1 MRQWV
6 MLQNEVGFRLCK
18 QPYNSPDIREMIHSL
33 WVLQAYRKKSPN
45 RILLVASYN
54 RYSLR
59 YLLYARSGEGQPQET
74 LPPQSSSPTTHTS
87 PLHERSGEQYVF
99 STTISAEGRPWAV
112 SNSFSTVS
120 HITPHVHI
128 FGN

>member
-33 WVLQAYRKKSPN
+33 WVLQAYRKKSLS
-45 RILLVASYN
+45 RILLVAS
-54 RYSLR
+54 YSLR

-87 PLHERSGEQYVF
+87 PLHERRGGSSMF
-99 STTISAEGRPWAV
+99 SLQPSVLKEGPGLCQIA
-112 SNSFSTVS
+112 STTVS
-120 HITPHVHI
+120 HITPLVHI

>member
-1 MRQWV
+1 
-6 MLQNEVGFRLCK
+6 MLENEVGFRFCK
-18 QPYNSPDIREMIHSL
+18 QPYNSPDIREIIHSL
-33 WVLQAYRKKSPN
+33 WVLQAYRKKSLN

-74 LPPQSSSPTTHTS
+74 LPPQSSSPTAHTS
-87 PLHERSGEQYVF
+87 PLHERSGGGSSMF
-99 STTISAEGRPWAV
+99 SLQPSVLKEGSGLCQIA
-112 SNSFSTVS
+112 STTVS

-128 FGN
+128 FDN